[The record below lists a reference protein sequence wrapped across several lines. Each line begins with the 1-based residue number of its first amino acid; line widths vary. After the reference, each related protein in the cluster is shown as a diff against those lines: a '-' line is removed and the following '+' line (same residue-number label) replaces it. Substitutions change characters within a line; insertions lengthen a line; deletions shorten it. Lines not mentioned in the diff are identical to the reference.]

1 MFNLRLRQAETAF
14 AEGRLNEAARLVEQ
28 PGVRDHREG
37 QLLLTKIVD
46 AFVERGREHLDAGR
60 LNEAVI
66 DCGEARKLAGDQ
78 SGVAQLSADL
88 DTANR
93 DSQRRIKRKLHVAA
107 EASREIAQGNHDL
120 GAKLLERFQADG
132 ASVGSVAGQINDQ
145 IAVSRERVEAATK
158 RARREVDAGHTRE
171 SVVAILELQ
180 KLSPSHPELVD
191 LIDQVT
197 SPVVS
202 QLWFEVEAS
211 RLDRVQALVDSV
223 RPLINFDPE
232 LTEVCRAIESAAKVN
247 SLLDASRFDEAY
259 LQIRKLAPLLGNVAW
274 LTELADKAKQAAELT
289 VEIKSSP
296 LSLLSGS
303 RRSDSNVSEA
313 LPKFE
318 HSGQNALPASDLPGS
333 STLPEQLILQ
343 IDGVGSALLLR
354 QPKLSIGAAG
364 RARACDIALT
374 GFPGSGALTIERTA
388 GRYRLSAGNVD
399 DLSVNERRCQEKT
412 LADGD
417 SVRVGKRCRLK
428 FRRPTADVPSAVLEL
443 SGTRLPRPDI
453 RSIVL
458 FDETLVVGPGQSSHL
473 MARNLDQPLILF
485 VRDGVFHVRSGLP
498 NRAQRFEANGAP
510 QGAQPLILDAPV
522 EIGGTRVTIVPYNV

>member
-46 AFVERGREHLDAGR
+46 AFVERGREHLNSGR
-60 LNEAVI
+60 LDEAGL
-66 DCGEARKLAGDQ
+66 DCGEAKKLGGVQSTIAELVNEIASARRGVQSKALRKQ
-78 SGVAQLSADL
+78 Q
-88 DTANR
+88 
-93 DSQRRIKRKLHVAA
+93 VAA
-107 EASREIAQGNHDL
+107 DVGREIARGELDL
-120 GAKLLERFQADG
+120 GEKLLSQLDADSSAG
-132 ASVGSVAGQINDQ
+132 GSVAGRMNDQ
-145 IAVSRERVEAATK
+145 ISASRERVEAATK
-158 RARREVDAGHTRE
+158 RARREVEAGHTRE
-171 SVVAILELQ
+171 SVAAILELQ

-223 RPLINFDPE
+223 RPLIDFDPE
-232 LTEVCRAIESAAKVN
+232 LSEVCRAIESATSVN

-274 LTELADKAKQAAELT
+274 LNELADKAKQAAELA

-296 LSLLSGS
+296 LSLLGGS
-303 RRSDSNVSEA
+303 RRPVRNVSSA
-313 LPKFE
+313 VPGVK
-318 HSGQNALPASDLPGS
+318 HAGQTEISTCDRFGS

-343 IDGVGSALLLR
+343 IDGVGCALLLR
-354 QPKLSIGAAG
+354 EPKISIGAPG
-364 RARACDIALT
+364 RAGACDVALT
-374 GFPGSGALTIERTA
+374 GFPGSGAVTIERAA
-388 GRYRLSAGNVD
+388 GRYRLSAGHVD
-399 DLSVNERRCQEKT
+399 DLAVNERRCLEKS
-412 LADGD
+412 LAHGD
-417 SVRVGKRCRLK
+417 SVRVGKRCRFK

-473 MARNLDQPLILF
+473 MAGNLDQPLILF

-498 NRAQRFEANGAP
+498 NRAQRFAANGAP
-510 QGAQPLILDAPV
+510 QGAQPLMLDTPV
-522 EIGGTRVTIVPYNV
+522 EIGGTRVTLLSCKI